1 MNKILL
7 IIQREYITRVLK
19 KSFWISSL
27 LAPVLITAI
36 YAIPIWLA
44 MKDKEVKKIAILDQ
58 SHLWKASD
66 LADKELVFTFINTPE
81 NKFKTQ
87 FSGAGYD
94 AFVFVPTDVLTNP
107 QGVHI
112 YSAKNI
118 GLSLKES
125 VERLIQNKV

>member
-7 IIQREYITRVLK
+7 VIQREYMTRVLK

-44 MKDKEVKKIAILDQ
+44 MKDKEVKKVAILDQ

-66 LADKELVFTFINTPE
+66 LQDKELVFTFVSKSETAL
-81 NKFKTQ
+81 KT
-87 FSGAGYD
+87 
-94 AFVFVPTDVLTNP
+94 
-107 QGVHI
+107 
-112 YSAKNI
+112 
-118 GLSLKES
+118 SLPPKAMM
-125 VERLIQNKV
+125 RL